1 MSRKHAVLEQID
13 GNIEQPQEIDTEYDK
28 EIEDYL
34 KTGILGS
41 ESQLFE
47 DLLFYLK
54 RRKDKLEALE
64 ARRQALEREYGMGS
78 YLEMYPWS
86 YPKDYREG
94 MFDDET

>member
-13 GNIEQPQEIDTEYDK
+13 GNIEQPQELDTEYDK

-78 YLEMYPWS
+78 YQEIYP
-86 YPKDYREG
+86 
-94 MFDDET
+94 

>member
-13 GNIEQPQEIDTEYDK
+13 GNIEQPQELDTEYDK
-28 EIEDYL
+28 EIEDHL

-78 YLEMYPWS
+78 YQEIYP
-86 YPKDYREG
+86 
-94 MFDDET
+94 